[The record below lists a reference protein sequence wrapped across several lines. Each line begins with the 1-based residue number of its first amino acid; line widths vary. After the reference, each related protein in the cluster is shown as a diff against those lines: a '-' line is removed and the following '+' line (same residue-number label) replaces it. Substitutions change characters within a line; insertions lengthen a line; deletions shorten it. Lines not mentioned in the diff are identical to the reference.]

1 MKTNVEDSKT
11 LSFKISLGRQNP
23 RHAEATSKVTPV
35 HFP

>member
-11 LSFKISLGRQNP
+11 LSFKIALGRQNP